1 MTLQDLGSVG
11 EFLGGL
17 AVLVSLIYLALQIR
31 QNTTSVRAAT
41 SASVSESLSR
51 FTETLISQ
59 PELARLWFQGI
70 SNYDS
75 LEDQARNQFGMA
87 LLTYMRRVE
96 NAFYQHARGFV
107 DPDHWQTTE
116 RILTRSMSRPGV
128 LRWWSESKPLFSDRF
143 VEFVERHIPKA
154 PAA

>member
-1 MTLQDLGSVG
+1 MSLQDLGSIG
-11 EFLGGL
+11 EFFGGL
-17 AVLVSLIYLALQIR
+17 AVLVSLVYLALQIR

-41 SASVSESLSR
+41 SASVSESLSS
-51 FTETLISQ
+51 FSETIISH

-70 SNYDS
+70 GEYDS
-75 LEDQARNQFGMA
+75 LEDQARHQFGLA

-116 RILTRSMSRPGV
+116 RLLTRMMSNPGV
-128 LRWWSESKPLFSDRF
+128 LRWWSESKSRFSDRF
-143 VEFVERHIPKA
+143 VEFVERHISDA